1 MKEVQCAHE
10 DGLRVLPIIANT
22 TFRAY
27 LLHAFY
33 VSCQKIA
40 KPNLSGVLTRV
51 RMCCMHARASI
62 LASTF
67 YLSVHRPLSFAAVA
81 FSQGQHAVLRVIGEA
96 SLILERFVVAF
107 IPKQN
112 PGEGRGEGRG
122 HRPSAKLCTHPLRR
136 EMEGP
141 FGLKNNAYL
150 DGRWR
155 SLDLPSRRRHRFCCY
170 ARSLPTPHTK
180 HTPHHQRFDSLPAD
194 HGDFEHRTPLTHHT
208 NATGARFAGVRRFC
222 GLCGSHPRLCFFFR
236 SSLFFLFWAAQ
247 PCCEFRCF
255 PSLGIH
261 RARAATIKPHL
272 DYYGGP

>member
-1 MKEVQCAHE
+1 MMRLGARHRGKHRTKESDQSVTHTRTSSIYTSKWHNNTGRWIPV
-10 DGLRVLPIIANT
+10 GL
-22 TFRAY
+22 
-27 LLHAFY
+27 
-33 VSCQKIA
+33 VS
-40 KPNLSGVLTRV
+40 R
-51 RMCCMHARASI
+51 
-62 LASTF
+62 
-67 YLSVHRPLSFAAVA
+67 
-81 FSQGQHAVLRVIGEA
+81 
-96 SLILERFVVAF
+96 
-107 IPKQN
+107 
-112 PGEGRGEGRG
+112 
-122 HRPSAKLCTHPLRR
+122 
-136 EMEGP
+136 
-141 FGLKNNAYL
+141 
-150 DGRWR
+150 RWR